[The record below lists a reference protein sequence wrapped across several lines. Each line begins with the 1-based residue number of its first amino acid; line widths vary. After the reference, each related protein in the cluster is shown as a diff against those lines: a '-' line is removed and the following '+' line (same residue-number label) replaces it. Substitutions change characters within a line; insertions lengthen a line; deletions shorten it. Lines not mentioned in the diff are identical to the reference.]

1 MLSLGYLH
9 SGKCPQYHIFLQHLF
24 LSISINFT
32 HSDKMRLVYLQ
43 QLMQLPNLVHL
54 DQSFIRDI
62 NNKYGLGG
70 VAKDIPT
77 STH

>member
-1 MLSLGYLH
+1 
-9 SGKCPQYHIFLQHLF
+9 
-24 LSISINFT
+24 
-32 HSDKMRLVYLQ
+32 MRLVYLQ

-70 VAKDIPT
+70 GGCKGY
-77 STH
+77 SNLNSLNNYLKEHRREKKNQERR